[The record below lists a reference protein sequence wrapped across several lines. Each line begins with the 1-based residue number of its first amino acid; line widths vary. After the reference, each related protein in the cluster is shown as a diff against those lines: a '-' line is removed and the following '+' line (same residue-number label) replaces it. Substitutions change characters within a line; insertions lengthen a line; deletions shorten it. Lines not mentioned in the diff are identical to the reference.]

1 MTATGEVMHYVI
13 SVYFGYLYAK
23 WIRQSAIHMNYPLRD
38 AVQVY
43 ICFIGRPVSRLK
55 SVTG

>member
-1 MTATGEVMHYVI
+1 MHYVI